1 MNIIIPEQVTESK
14 LVSSSVPLTDFDEY
28 DSGQAYNTGDTVRVG
43 IVAYESLT
51 DGNTDDP
58 GAGILKTPPT
68 WLRLGYVNRWR
79 MFHDGPDSPTSYEG
93 DIVTVL
99 TMDKIVS
106 ALALL
111 GLVGLSV
118 HVEVEDP
125 IEGVVYDETRQ
136 IVDPN
141 VGNWWDFYFSSYEAV
156 SDHVFDNLPQY
167 LGAEIR
173 ITVERLTGGDSEVG
187 RLIVGED
194 RKIGDTQMGVTTGIQ
209 AFTGRERDGFGNLT
223 IVPRRSVRRADYNVV
238 VDTASVPRIQQWLEG
253 IASSPTVFIGDPGYG
268 NTIVFGLYRDF
279 SISISGLAWST
290 CSIDVEGF

>member
-1 MNIIIPEQVTESK
+1 MNILIPEQVTESK

-28 DSGQAYNTGDTVRVG
+28 DPGQTYNTGDTVRVG
-43 IVAYESLT
+43 IIAYESLT

-58 GAGILKTPPT
+58 ETGILKTPPT

-79 MFHDGPDSPTSYEG
+79 MFRDGPDSPTSYEG

-99 TMDKIVS
+99 TMDKVVS

-111 GLVGLSV
+111 GLVGLSIR
-118 HVEVEDP
+118 VEIEDP

-141 VGNWWDFYFSSYEAV
+141 VGNWWDFYFSEYAERA
-156 SDHVFDNLPQY
+156 DHVFMDLPMY

-173 ITVERLTGGDSEVG
+173 ITVERLSGGNAAVG
-187 RLIVGED
+187 RLVAGGD
-194 RKIGDTQMGVTTGIQ
+194 RTIGTTQMGITTGIQ
-209 AFTGRERDGFGNLT
+209 DFTRRERDGFGNLT
-223 IVPRRSVRRADYNVV
+223 IVPRRNVRRADYPVV
-238 VDTASVPRIQQWLEG
+238 VDTAAVPQVQQWLQD
-253 IASSPTVFIGDPGYG
+253 IASTPTVFIGDPDKG

-279 SISISGLAWST
+279 SISISGLVWST